1 MKTKLVVI
9 TLFLA
14 VLLVLTS
21 CSLLKGG
28 VTADDSCSVL
38 EGAARDNCYFESL
51 KCSKIKNT
59 QFRDSCVAELAKTK
73 NDLAVC
79 DLIVTSKTRGFCQ
92 EQIALQQ
99 NDVSLCAEILDEYWQ
114 GLCYYH
120 LAIKAEDYKTCANIL
135 EVNQNIDCVKKVAIT
150 TNNAELCDRLSKQNR
165 AECLYK
171 IATATLNADLF
182 AQFADDQVNSGS
194 CYLKIAKLTGNKELC
209 NKITIKDMRQI
220 CNGYLEEKEAVTS

>member
-51 KCSKIKNT
+51 KCSKIKDT

-99 NDVSLCAEILDEYWQ
+99 NDVSLCAE
-114 GLCYYH
+114 
-120 LAIKAEDYKTCANIL
+120 
-135 EVNQNIDCVKKVAIT
+135 NIDCVKKVAIA

-171 IATATLNADLF
+171 IATATLNADLC